1 VPACDR
7 PTKKMGETMMTV
19 YPAGAPLYLFFL
31 LVLGIVALPGM
42 DMAYVMAHA
51 LAGGRR
57 LGYAAVGGI
66 VLGGAAHVAFAVF
79 GIGLVVR
86 DYPAVFQVL
95 LFAGCAYLAW
105 IGFALAR
112 GASALADPKRALHA
126 HRASTVFGRGTLT
139 CLLNPKAYLFTLAVF
154 PQFLQPGAGSTWH
167 QALLMGA
174 IVTLTQAGV
183 YGSVALG
190 ASSART
196 WLLHNPALQV
206 QAARLVGLLL
216 IAAAAWSAWHGAM
229 QTLARTLAAVTI
241 DAHLEWGVTIAYCSP
256 WLARYSS

>member
-1 VPACDR
+1 
-7 PTKKMGETMMTV
+7 MTA
-19 YPAGAPLYLFFL
+19 YAASAPLYLFFL

-86 DYPAVFQVL
+86 DYPAVFQLL
-95 LFAGCAYLAW
+95 LFAGCAYLVW
-105 IGFALAR
+105 IGLSLMR
-112 GASALADPKRALHA
+112 GAGALADPAREVRA

-154 PQFLQPGAGSTWH
+154 PQFLRPGDGLAWH

-183 YGSVALG
+183 YGSVAFG
-190 ASSART
+190 AGGARRWLLRNPAWQVAAART
-196 WLLHNPALQV
+196 
-206 QAARLVGLLL
+206 VGLLL
-216 IAAAAWSAWHGAM
+216 IAAAAWSAWHGA
-229 QTLARTLAAVTI
+229 TPTIARGLEAVSFS
-241 DAHLEWGVTIAYCSP
+241 ARLEWRLTIA
-256 WLARYSS
+256 